1 MSSSYSG
8 RTVTEIWAQKCIE
21 DDPQLLS
28 KQIQGNGFTKEES
41 VEIADCALSSRQEAQ
56 AKQET
61 AGWIV
66 LGIVGPIVLATIIY
80 GACMY
85 WKVDK
90 ECKETEREWQEA
102 HKKCME
108 ELERIYAEGQK
119 AKEKEERK
127 KKRGK
132 K

>member
-8 RTVTEIWAQKCIE
+8 RTATEIWAQKCIE
-21 DDPQLLS
+21 ADPRLLS
-28 KQIQGNGFTKEES
+28 KQFQGGTFTEEES
-41 VEIADCALSSRQEAQ
+41 FEIVDCALSSQQEAQ

-85 WKVDK
+85 WKGDK
-90 ECKETEREWQEA
+90 ECKEAEREWQEA
-102 HKKCME
+102 HKKRME
-108 ELERIYAEGQK
+108 GIERFYAEGQK
-119 AKEKEERK
+119 AKEKED
-127 KKRGK
+127 KRSTK
-132 K
+132 